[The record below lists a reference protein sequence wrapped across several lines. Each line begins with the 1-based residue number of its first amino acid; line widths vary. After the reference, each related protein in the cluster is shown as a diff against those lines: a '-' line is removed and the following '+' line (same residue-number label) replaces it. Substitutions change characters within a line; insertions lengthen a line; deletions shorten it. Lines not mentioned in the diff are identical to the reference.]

1 VDLKSGEEL
10 FRVSKPSWNHDGGT
24 LCFGPDGYLYVAL
37 GDGGLQMDPHDNG
50 QNLNLLFGKILRI
63 DVDHKADGLPY
74 AIPPD
79 NPFVG
84 RSDARPEI
92 WAYGLRNVWR
102 MAFDR
107 ATGQL
112 WAGDVGESLFEEID
126 LIQRGGNF
134 GWSRREGLHPFGAKG
149 QSAGKEFIDPI
160 WEYRHDVGA
169 CIIGGCV
176 YRGRRLPEL
185 SGYYVY
191 ADYTNGKLWALRYD
205 PAQRRVTENRP
216 IKDSHR
222 AFLSFGEDEQGEVYL
237 LTAAPDGRGI
247 FRYARD
253 AEPRESAQKAGSR

>member
-1 VDLKSGEEL
+1 
-10 FRVSKPSWNHDGGT
+10 
-24 LCFGPDGYLYVAL
+24 
-37 GDGGLQMDPHDNG
+37 MDPHDNG

-63 DVDHKADGLPY
+63 DVDHKADGQAY

-112 WAGDVGESLFEEID
+112 WAADVGEALYEEID
-126 LIQRGGNF
+126 LIQRGGNY
-134 GWSRREGLHPFGAKG
+134 GWNRREGLHPFGAKG
-149 QSAGKEFIDPI
+149 QGAGKEFIDPI

-185 SGYYVY
+185 AGYYLY

-205 PAQRRVTENRP
+205 PSQRRVVENRP

-222 AFLSFGEDEQGEVYL
+222 AILSFGEDQQGDVYL
-237 LTAAPDGRGI
+237 LTRGKRRARNFSLRETGRFFAI
-247 FRYARD
+247 TSVSRLSD
-253 AEPRESAQKAGSR
+253 ATDAT